1 MEPSIYNVLSKSKK
15 ASLASFNKLRDLKG
29 LICLVKRPVHEGS
42 IFGLEDIVEYDE
54 MVVTK
59 EKLLLFG
66 IFQEGEQGIEEF
78 DTFVE
83 SYALTTW
90 DEKLPL
96 QTEIEVQ
103 FCGRTMTFKVDTH
116 RNVTPSVCGH
126 LFIKN
131 MLVPAT

>member
-1 MEPSIYNVLSKSKK
+1 MEASIYNLLHRSRN
-15 ASLASFNKLRDLKG
+15 ASLASFEKLKELKG
-29 LICLVKRPVHEGS
+29 LICVVKRPVSNGS
-42 IFGLEDIVEYDE
+42 IFGLEDLVDYDE
-54 MVVTK
+54 MVSST

-66 IFQEGEQGIEEF
+66 IFQEGEQGMEEF
-78 DTFVE
+78 DTFLE
-83 SYALTTW
+83 AYALTTW
-90 DEKLPL
+90 EEKLPL

-131 MLVPAT
+131 MLVAAT

>member
-1 MEPSIYNVLSKSKK
+1 MESTIYNVLHKSRT
-15 ASLASFNKLRDLKG
+15 AALASYKKLKALKG
-29 LICLVKRPVHEGS
+29 LMCTVKRPVHTDS

-54 MVVTK
+54 MVSSD

-66 IFQEGEQGIEEF
+66 IFQEGEQGMEEY
-78 DTFVE
+78 DTFIE
-83 SYALTTW
+83 AYALTTW
-90 DEKLPL
+90 EEKLPL
-96 QTEIEVQ
+96 QTEIIVH

-116 RNVTPSVCGH
+116 RNVTPSVCEH